1 MRAIFSKAV
10 TGSMIAG
17 AALLVSA
24 CGGKTET
31 TAENT
36 VVTDLNS
43 TDTMMD
49 GTMTDNMTAVDGAAM
64 GNDATMMANDTG
76 MMANDSSMMSNSTT
90 TTTTNA
96 M

>member
-1 MRAIFSKAV
+1 MRAILSKAL

-24 CGGKTET
+24 CGGSTNT
-31 TAENT
+31 TTENT
-36 VVTDLNS
+36 VVTDLNA
-43 TDTMMD
+43 TDATMD
-49 GTMTDNMTAVDGAAM
+49 GTMTDNMTAVDGAM
-64 GNDATMMANDTG
+64 GNDA
-76 MMANDSSMMSNSTT
+76 MMANDSMMMSNTTMSNTT

>member
-1 MRAIFSKAV
+1 MRALLTKAV

-24 CGGKTET
+24 CGGST
-31 TAENT
+31 TNTTENT
-36 VVTDLNS
+36 VITDLNA
-43 TDTMMD
+43 TDTTMD
-49 GTMTDNMTAVDGAAM
+49 GTMSDNMTPVDGAM
-64 GNDATMMANDTG
+64 GNDMMMANDT
-76 MMANDSSMMSNSTT
+76 MMMSNDTMMMSNT

>member
-31 TAENT
+31 TTENT

-49 GTMTDNMTAVDGAAM
+49 GAMTDNMTAVDGAM
-64 GNDATMMANDTG
+64 GNDAMMANDT
-76 MMANDSSMMSNSTT
+76 MMTSNDSMMMGNE
-90 TTTTNA
+90 TTTNA